1 MRLREWAQ
9 QLLDPDVTVQ
19 KPIAK
24 KHSMDDSMYVMLI
37 WQLLK
42 AKTSTEQICVQACSK
57 GTNVWRRG
65 GGGGGRGRKK
75 SQVWGDVTVTP
86 CETPWKETF
95 RLPHVGFLPLVTFA

>member
-24 KHSMDDSMYVMLI
+24 KHSKDQNVCNANMNN
-37 WQLLK
+37 
-42 AKTSTEQICVQACSK
+42 CSK
-57 GTNVWRRG
+57 PRPVQNRDVCKHAPRELTYEG
-65 GGGGGRGRKK
+65 GRGGGGRGRKK
-75 SQVWGDVTVTP
+75 YQVWGDVTVTP

-95 RLPHVGFLPLVTFA
+95 RLPHVGFLPSVAFP